1 MRPSPTRRGGR
12 AALLATRFSGGRLA
26 SHRQEWTGLTE
37 PRVSFR
43 ARSSASKSS
52 AAGRKPST
60 PAPAVVGPNS
70 PGEFGQRF
78 IESQREQ
85 REKSAQDAA
94 HRAQER
100 RDAERRELEERKI
113 PALERGAD
121 AEEQKARA
129 LKQQEA
135 MT

>member
-1 MRPSPTRRGGR
+1 
-12 AALLATRFSGGRLA
+12 
-26 SHRQEWTGLTE
+26 
-37 PRVSFR
+37 
-43 ARSSASKSS
+43 
-52 AAGRKPST
+52 
-60 PAPAVVGPNS
+60 VGPNS

-94 HRAQER
+94 HRTQER
-100 RDAERRELEERKI
+100 RDAELRELEERKI
-113 PALERGAD
+113 RALERGAD